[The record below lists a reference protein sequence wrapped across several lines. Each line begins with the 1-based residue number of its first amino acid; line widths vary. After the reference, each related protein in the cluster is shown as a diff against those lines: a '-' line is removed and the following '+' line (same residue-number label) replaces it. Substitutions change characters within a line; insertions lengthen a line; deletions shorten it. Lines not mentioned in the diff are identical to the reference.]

1 MTTNQKAEKTKNFSN
16 EHTNPKDLL
25 TRLEH
30 FLTLKDYQHL
40 GYTLTSVCKVL
51 KTALLTQIE
60 FPEYTEHNLWDLY
73 NLINLAQSLI
83 PEEEWELLDKLNA

>member
-1 MTTNQKAEKTKNFSN
+1 MTTNQKAEKNKNFSN

-30 FLTLKDYQHL
+30 FQTLKDYQHL

-51 KTALLTQIE
+51 KTALLT
-60 FPEYTEHNLWDLY
+60 
-73 NLINLAQSLI
+73 
-83 PEEEWELLDKLNA
+83 

>member
-1 MTTNQKAEKTKNFSN
+1 MTTNQKAEKHKNFSN

-30 FLTLKDYQHL
+30 FQTLKDYQHL

-60 FPEYTEHNLWDLY
+60 FPEYNEHNLCYFLFY
-73 NLINLAQSLI
+73 LILVCFISIYYIYKFL
-83 PEEEWELLDKLNA
+83 